1 MRKFIEIAVR
11 NLLKNRNRTIIL
23 STSIIIT
30 SIILTVLMSLTAGIE
45 DTMLRSATTLLTG
58 HVNVAGFHK
67 ISSSSAAPVV
77 KDYRELYEIAK
88 EVAGNKASFMI
99 DRVKGFG
106 KIVSDTAS
114 LQYPMWG
121 IDINQE
127 RDIKEVLERA
137 PKTDYI
143 QDYQPKKGETLIDG
157 SLDCMKERGGVLIFA
172 NHAKRLDVMVGD
184 SVTISMPTYRN
195 TNNTKDVT
203 ICAVLKDIGF
213 LSQFGIFLHK
223 EDLREIY
230 QMNDNT
236 TGQIMIYLKNVKDV
250 PKLEND
256 LRNTLDKKGY
266 RLMEKE
272 SKPFWMKFERVTS
285 ETWTGQKIDVTT
297 WEDEISFMKWI
308 IKTFSVLSVLLV
320 SVLLFIIVLGI
331 TNSLWMA
338 IKERTSEIGTLRA
351 IGMQRKD
358 VLKMFIL
365 EGAILSS
372 ASAFIGTVTGLIIC
386 YIINLIEVPITSL
399 SFKVL
404 LLSDHIILHVRPSNL
419 ILSFIT
425 ITFFATCGSIL
436 PSYRASKMRPVTAIY
451 FD

>member
-1 MRKFIEIAVR
+1 MFKFVKIAVR
-11 NLLKNRNRTIIL
+11 NLLKNRSRTIIL
-23 STSIIIT
+23 SASIIIT

-45 DTMLRSATTLLTG
+45 DTMLKSATTLLTG
-58 HVNVAGFHK
+58 HVNIAGFNK

-77 KDYRELYEIAK
+77 KGYKELEKIAVDSIK
-88 EVAGNKASFMI
+88 DPTLII
-99 DRVKGFG
+99 DRVKGWG

-121 IDINQE
+121 VDINRE
-127 RDIKEVLERA
+127 KDMRNVLELA

-143 QDYQPKKGETLIDG
+143 DNYKPSPNDPLTNG
-157 SLDCMKERGGVLIFA
+157 SFDCMKERGGVLIFA
-172 NHAKRLDVMVGD
+172 NHAKRLNVMVGD

-195 TNNTKDVT
+195 ANNTKDVNV
-203 ICAVLKDIGF
+203 CAVLKDIGF

-223 EDLREIY
+223 EDLRELY
-230 QMNDNT
+230 QMNEDT
-236 TGQIMIYLKNVKDV
+236 SGQIMIYLKNVKDV
-250 PKLEND
+250 PKVEND
-256 LRNTLDKKGY
+256 LRTILTKKGY

-272 SKPFWMKFERVTS
+272 SKPFWMKFERVTA

-308 IKTFSVLSVLLV
+308 IKTFSVLSILLV

-331 TNSLWMA
+331 TNAVWMS
-338 IKERTSEIGTLRA
+338 IKERTNEIGTLRA
-351 IGMQRKD
+351 IGMHRKEI
-358 VLKMFIL
+358 LKMFML
-365 EGAILSS
+365 EGFILSAVS
-372 ASAFIGTVTGLIIC
+372 SLVGTITGVVIC
-386 YIINLIEVPITSL
+386 YLVNWIEIPITSL

-419 ILSFIT
+419 LMSFVT

-436 PSYRASKMRPVTAIY
+436 PSYRASKMKPVTAIN
-451 FD
+451 FN